1 MCGHCALGKLA
12 QKTLIDTRVLSCY
25 TFANGGIMEEL
36 LDFIKEQNVFKKLT
50 GDYIFYSTSLE
61 FWKEAGVESV
71 ADFEHWKAKQDF
83 EQEFRSQGNRGFLPF
98 DPDSKSTQELHE
110 ELAKLKG

>member
-1 MCGHCALGKLA
+1 
-12 QKTLIDTRVLSCY
+12 
-25 TFANGGIMEEL
+25 MEEL

-83 EQEFRSQGNRGFLPF
+83 EQEFRKQGNRGFLPF
-98 DPDSKSTQELHE
+98 DPDSKSTQELQE